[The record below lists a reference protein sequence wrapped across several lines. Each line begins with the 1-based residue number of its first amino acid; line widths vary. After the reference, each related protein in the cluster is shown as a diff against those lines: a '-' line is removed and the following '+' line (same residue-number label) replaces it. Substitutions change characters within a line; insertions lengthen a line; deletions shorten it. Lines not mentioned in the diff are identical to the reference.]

1 MDVDGAYARVR
12 SWGMQQGAGRAM
24 WVWSVEPPGAIVEF
38 AERRSIDELFV
49 HVPWNVGAPDVA
61 PLARLVEMAHA
72 RGLRTSALGGAPG
85 WLDDPDGV
93 VDRWLRPLVATN
105 LFDRLHLDIEPAG
118 ELPDFTASVVERFV
132 AVVRAV
138 AEARPAGWPLEL
150 DVRFWYPEVPAGDGD
165 LTSALVDLVDAVTV
179 LSYRN
184 RTAGPDG
191 SVALAQPTVAIAAA
205 AGKSVRVGQE
215 TACVGTAPHERK
227 QTFHGHRRIDLETAM
242 IRIDA
247 AFAGLNTYTG
257 TAVHDWHWYRQLRD

>member
-1 MDVDGAYARVR
+1 
-12 SWGMQQGAGRAM
+12 M
-24 WVWSVEPPGAIVEF
+24 WVWSVESPGAIVEF
-38 AERRSIDELFV
+38 AERRGLDELFV

-105 LFDRLHLDIEPAG
+105 LFERLHLDIEPAG

-150 DVRFWYPEVPAGDGD
+150 DVRFWYPAVPAGDGD

-191 SVALAQPTVAIAAA
+191 SIALAQPTVAIAAA

-215 TACVGTAPHERK
+215 TKFVGTAPHEHK
-227 QTFHGHRRIDLETAM
+227 QTFHGHRHVDLETAM